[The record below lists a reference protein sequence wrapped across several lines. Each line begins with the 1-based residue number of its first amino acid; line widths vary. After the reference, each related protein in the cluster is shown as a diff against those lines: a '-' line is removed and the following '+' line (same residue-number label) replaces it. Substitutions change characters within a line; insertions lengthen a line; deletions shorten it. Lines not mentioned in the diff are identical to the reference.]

1 MKIIKQQVPM
11 RHPLYKWVFGL
22 ANDKRVLYRFTGKVI
37 HKHKRTWRV
46 PMGRDSAWSF
56 NLDYKSLK
64 QAVLGMYR
72 DEEIKPCM
80 YWK

>member
-1 MKIIKQQVPM
+1 
-11 RHPLYKWVFGL
+11 
-22 ANDKRVLYRFTGKVI
+22 
-37 HKHKRTWRV
+37 
-46 PMGRDSAWSF
+46 MGRDSAWSF

>member
-1 MKIIKQQVPM
+1 MKIVKQQVPM

-22 ANDKRVLYRFTGKVI
+22 ANDKRTLYRFTGKVI
-37 HKHKRTWRV
+37 HRHKRIWRV
-46 PMGRDSAWSF
+46 PMGGSARSF
-56 NLDYKSLK
+56 SLDYKSLK

-72 DEEIKPCM
+72 GEEIKPCM